1 MKVRGVNLGNWFC
14 LEKWMKPELFDGCDE
29 WDEYGLITAL
39 PEESRK
45 RLKEHYETYITEED
59 IAFLAKS
66 GVNMLRIPISFTIFG
81 DVEGRIGYVE
91 CLDRAFDWAEKYD
104 MQILLDLHSVRG
116 GQNGF
121 DNSGYCLLCTWHL
134 HPEYVE
140 ETYALLEKVVKRY
153 AERKAF
159 FGIEPL
165 NEPASEGILEGNKG
179 RYSQKYPERAALSAP
194 IPDEFIYNFYLEVYK
209 RLKPIMPEDKVIVL
223 SDQFDLA
230 KWDDFMPVDQYPGV
244 WLDTHKY
251 ICFSEGAIEIS
262 GGYAA
267 MEENVSDDN
276 SFQNDLNSEGVA
288 ESSSAYTAMK
298 GSALDDDSL
307 QNYLKFIEDAFKSD
321 VQRAAQFHPVMVGE
335 WCLVNNMKTIKNAAS
350 PKEKARYYR
359 ALADAQIAAWET
371 CEGGAYWSYRV
382 DGKNEDRAWDFCECV
397 KNGWLTYNL

>member
-29 WDEYGLITAL
+29 WDEYGLIKAL
-39 PEESRK
+39 PEESQK
-45 RLKEHYETYITEED
+45 RLRDHYETYITEKD
-59 IAFLAKS
+59 IAFLAQS
-66 GVNMLRIPISFTIFG
+66 GVNLLRIPISFAIFG

-91 CLDRAFDWAEKYD
+91 FLDRAFDWAEKYD
-104 MQILLDLHSVRG
+104 MQILIDLHSVRG

-121 DNSGYCLLCTWHL
+121 DNSGYCMLCTWHL

-140 ETYALLEKVVKRY
+140 ETYTLLERVVKRY

-165 NEPASEGILEGNKG
+165 NEPASDGILEGNKG
-179 RYSQKYPERAALSAP
+179 RYSQKYPERVALSEP
-194 IPDEFIYNFYLEVYK
+194 IPDEFIYKFYLEVYK
-209 RLKPIMPEDKVIVL
+209 RLKPIMPENKVIVL
-223 SDQFDLA
+223 SDQFDLG
-230 KWDDFMPVDQYPGV
+230 KWDNFMPADQYPGV

-251 ICFSEGAIEIS
+251 ICFSEGAIEDG
-262 GGYAA
+262 GGYAV
-267 MEENVSDDN
+267 MEESTSGDN
-276 SFQNDLNSEGVA
+276 SLLNSPKPEEGS
-288 ESSSAYTAMK
+288 ETGSGYTTTE
-298 GSALDDDSL
+298 GNALHDNSL
-307 QNYLKFIEDAFKSD
+307 KNYLRFIEDVFKSD

-335 WCLVNNMKTIKNAAS
+335 WCLVNNMKAIKDTVS
-350 PKEKARYYR
+350 LGEKAKYYR

-382 DGKNEDRAWDFCECV
+382 DGENEDRAWDFCECV

>member
-1 MKVRGVNLGNWFC
+1 MKIRGVNLGNWFC
-14 LEKWMKPELFDGCDE
+14 LERWMKPELFDGCDE

-39 PEESRK
+39 PEESKK
-45 RLKEHYETYITEED
+45 RLKEHYETYITEDD

-66 GVNMLRIPISFTIFG
+66 GVNLLRIPISFAIFG
-81 DVEGRIGYVE
+81 DAEGRIGYVE

-104 MQILLDLHSVRG
+104 MQILIDLHSVKG

-140 ETYALLEKVVKRY
+140 ETYTLLERVVKRY

-165 NEPASEGILEGNKG
+165 NEPASEGILEGNIG
-179 RYSQKYPERAALSAP
+179 RYRQKYPERVALSEP
-194 IPDEFIYNFYLEVYK
+194 IPDEFIYDFYLEVYK
-209 RLKPIMPEDKVIVL
+209 RLRPIMPENKVIVL
-223 SDQFDLA
+223 SDQFDLG
-230 KWDDFMPVDQYPGV
+230 KWDNFMPADRYPGV

-251 ICFSEGAIEIS
+251 ICFSEGAIEES

-267 MEENVSDDN
+267 MEGSSAPDDN
-276 SFQNDLNSEGVA
+276 
-288 ESSSAYTAMK
+288 
-298 GSALDDDSL
+298 SL
-307 QNYLKFIEDAFKSD
+307 QNYLKFIEEAFKSD

-335 WCLVNNMKTIKNAAS
+335 WGLVNNMQAIKDAAG
-350 PKEKARYYR
+350 PEEKAKYYR

-371 CEGGAYWSYRV
+371 SEGGAYWSYRV
-382 DGKNEDRAWDFCECV
+382 DSEQEDKAWDFCECV
-397 KNGWLTYNL
+397 KNGWLTYYL

>member
-14 LEKWMKPELFDGCDE
+14 LEKWMKPKLFEGCDE

-39 PEESRK
+39 PEESKK

-59 IAFLAKS
+59 VAFLAKS
-66 GVNMLRIPISFTIFG
+66 GVNLLRIPISFAIFG
-81 DVEGRIGYVE
+81 DVEGRVGYVE
-91 CLDRAFDWAEKYD
+91 CLDRAFDWAEKYGL
-104 MQILLDLHSVRG
+104 QILIDLHSVRG

-140 ETYALLEKVVKRY
+140 ETYALLERVVKRY

-165 NEPASEGILEGNKG
+165 NEPASAGILEGNKG
-179 RYSQKYPERAALSAP
+179 RYSQKYPERVAPSEP

-223 SDQFDLA
+223 SDQFDLG
-230 KWDDFMPVDQYPGV
+230 KWDNFMPADQYPGV

-251 ICFSEGAIEIS
+251 ICFSEGAIEEN

-267 MEENVSDDN
+267 ME
-276 SFQNDLNSEGVA
+276 
-288 ESSSAYTAMK
+288 
-298 GSALDDDSL
+298 GSVPDDDSL
-307 QNYLKFIEDAFKSD
+307 QKYLQLIEDAFKSD

-335 WCLVNNMKTIKNAAS
+335 WCLVNNMKAIRNAVS
-350 PKEKARYYR
+350 PEEKAKYYR

-382 DGKNEDRAWDFCECV
+382 DGEKEDRAWDFCECV

>member
-14 LEKWMKPELFDGCDE
+14 LEKWMKPELFEGCDE
-29 WDEYGLITAL
+29 WDEYGLVTAL
-39 PEESRK
+39 PEESKK

-66 GVNMLRIPISFTIFG
+66 GVNLLRIPFSFTIFG
-81 DVEGRIGYVE
+81 DVEGRVGYAE

-104 MQILLDLHSVRG
+104 MQILLDLHSVKG

-140 ETYALLEKVVKRY
+140 ETYTLLEKVVKRY

-159 FGIEPL
+159 WGIEPL
-165 NEPASEGILEGNKG
+165 NEPASVGILQGNIG
-179 RYSQKYPERAALSAP
+179 RYRQKYPERVALSEP

-209 RLKPIMPEDKVIVL
+209 RLRPIMPEDKVIVL
-223 SDQFDLA
+223 SDQFDLG
-230 KWDDFMPVDQYPGV
+230 KWDSFMPADQYPGV

-251 ICFSEGAIEIS
+251 ICFSEGAIEAS

-267 MEENVSDDN
+267 MEGSVS
-276 SFQNDLNSEGVA
+276 
-288 ESSSAYTAMK
+288 
-298 GSALDDDSL
+298 DDDSL
-307 QNYLKFIEDAFKSD
+307 QSYLKFIEDSFKSD
-321 VQRAAQFHPVMVGE
+321 VQKAAQFHPVMVGE
-335 WCLVNNMKTIKNAAS
+335 WCLVNNMKAIKNAVS
-350 PKEKARYYR
+350 PEEKARYYR

-382 DGKNEDRAWDFCECV
+382 DEKEDRAWDFCECV